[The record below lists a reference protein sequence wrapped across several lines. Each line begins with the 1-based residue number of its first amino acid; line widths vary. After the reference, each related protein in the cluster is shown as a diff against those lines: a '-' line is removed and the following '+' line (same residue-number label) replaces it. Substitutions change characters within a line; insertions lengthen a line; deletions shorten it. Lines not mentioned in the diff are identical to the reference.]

1 MNFDG
6 IYLNLKI
13 YVRRLIPLVLS
24 VAIAGCSVGRTQPEV
39 VETEPTTPPPSQQS
53 IEMVRALSQLS
64 ALKEDLKQM
73 RNAVEQMQFQQENAN
88 RRQEDLFQD
97 IDRRLLS
104 LEDQVQ
110 SASRQTVTPSDPSA
124 NVLVDP
130 DTGQL
135 LAEGQTGIG
144 PSVVNQVDQTDIAAT
159 TGNTGTPAGN
169 QVGTVTVVDATTT
182 RSVTGSQ
189 VDQSIQQSS
198 NANSQGSTSVSLTEQ
213 QAYESAFDLLKQSRY
228 EDAIKQF
235 DALVNTWPNSE
246 LADDALYWK
255 SEANYVNREFEAALN
270 GFRSIVERYPD
281 SSRLPEAM
289 LKVGYIQYDI
299 GAYDQAAKTFQDILS
314 RFPGHQ
320 VTVSADTRL
329 RRIQQ
334 TIQ

>member
-1 MNFDG
+1 MNLHG
-6 IYLNLKI
+6 IYLKSKTGL
-13 YVRRLIPLVLS
+13 RWSLVL
-24 VAIAGCSVGRTQPEV
+24 VFCGVIAGCNVGRTQPEV
-39 VETEPTTPPPSQQS
+39 VETETTPPPPSQQS

-73 RNAVEQMQFQQENAN
+73 RNSVEQMQFQQENAS

-110 SASRQTVTPSDPSA
+110 AVSRQPATTPNPSG

-144 PSVVNQVDQTDIAAT
+144 PSVVNQVGQTDI
-159 TGNTGTPAGN
+159 PANSGSEASN
-169 QVGTVTVVDATTT
+169 QVDTVTVVEATTS

-189 VDQSIQQSS
+189 VDQSVQQSA
-198 NANSQGSTSVSLTEQ
+198 NAAGQGSTSVSLTEQ

-255 SEANYVNREFEAALN
+255 SEANYVNREFEAALK

-299 GAYDQAAKTFQDILS
+299 GAYDQAAQTFQDILS